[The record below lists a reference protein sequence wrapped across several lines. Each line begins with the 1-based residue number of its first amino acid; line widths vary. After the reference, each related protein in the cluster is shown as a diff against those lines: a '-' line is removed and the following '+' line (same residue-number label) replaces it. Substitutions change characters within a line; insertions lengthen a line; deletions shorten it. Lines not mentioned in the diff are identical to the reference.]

1 MSNWGGRREGAGRP
15 RGSQNG
21 NTKARRE
28 ASRAVIERFETE
40 TPEAF
45 QGNALALLQMVY
57 RTQTLPLEVRIDAA
71 SKAIRFETPAL
82 GATLV
87 RDVTPPASPAEL
99 DRRITELLQKG
110 LRGAVTVIDG

>member
-1 MSNWGGRREGAGRP
+1 M
-15 RGSQNG
+15 
-21 NTKARRE
+21 
-28 ASRAVIERFETE
+28 ERFETE

-57 RTQTLPLEVRIDAA
+57 RTQTLPLEVRLTPPA
-71 SKAIRFETPAL
+71 RLYVFGTPAL

-87 RDVTPPASPAEL
+87 RDVTPPAIPAEL

-110 LRGAVTVIDG
+110 LRGAVAVIEN

>member
-1 MSNWGGRREGAGRP
+1 M
-15 RGSQNG
+15 
-21 NTKARRE
+21 
-28 ASRAVIERFETE
+28 ERFQVK

-57 RTQTLPLEVRIDAA
+57 RTQSLPLEVRLDAA

-87 RDVTPPASPAEL
+87 RDVTPPASPSEL
-99 DRRITELLQKG
+99 DKRITELLQKG
-110 LRGAVTVIDG
+110 LSNAVAVIDD